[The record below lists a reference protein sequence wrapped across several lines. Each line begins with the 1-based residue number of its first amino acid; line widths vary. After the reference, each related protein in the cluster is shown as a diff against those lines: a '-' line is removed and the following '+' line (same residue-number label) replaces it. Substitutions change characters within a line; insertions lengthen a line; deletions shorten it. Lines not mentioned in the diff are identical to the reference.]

1 VRPTTLDIEEG
12 QKVIPPR
19 FLVPVDVKLPDLAT
33 AQERSKDGRARK
45 TPTFV
50 YESRQTGIATRKD
63 LFAEAMLENSP
74 TRPPRRVGDFVV
86 SAAVQFLFL
95 AVLLLVPL
103 YFSEAIDVHQFNKLL
118 LVVPPRAPAPPPP
131 LTSSRSVAPKRRG
144 LSVTGELVVPRVIPH
159 QVARLTEEPE
169 GNDLAAAIAPGE
181 AVAGGVP
188 GGVPG
193 GVIGGA
199 LSGAVPPAPTP
210 IDSAPKGPIRVGGKV
225 KAPRLIFG
233 PDPVYPLLA
242 RQARVSGAVVIDAVI
257 DTQGNVVEMRTVS
270 GQPIL
275 ALAAMEALRQW
286 KYEPTILGVEAVPVR
301 LLVTITFERKDP
313 QG

>member
-1 VRPTTLDIEEG
+1 
-12 QKVIPPR
+12 VIVPR
-19 FLVPVDVKLPDLAT
+19 LLVPVDVKLADIASV
-33 AQERSKDGRARK
+33 QEILKDG
-45 TPTFV
+45 PTQGVSIFAC
-50 YESRQTGIATRKD
+50 ESKQAGLALRRE
-63 LFAEAMLENSP
+63 LFAEAMLENSL
-74 TRPPRRVGDFVV
+74 TKPPRRVGDFVV
-86 SAAVQFLFL
+86 SAAAQLLFL
-95 AVLLLVPL
+95 AVLLLLPL
-103 YFSEAIDVHQFNKLL
+103 YFSEAIDIHQFNKTLL
-118 LVVPPRAPAPPPP
+118 AAPPPAPAPPPP
-131 LTSSRSVAPKRRG
+131 PTSARSVAPKRRA
-144 LSVTGELVVPRVIPH
+144 LSVAGKLMAPTVIPH
-159 QVARLTEEPE
+159 QVARLSEEPDAS
-169 GNDLAAAIAPGE
+169 DLAAAIASGD
-181 AVAGGVP
+181 GVP

-193 GVIGGA
+193 GQLVGVIGGA

-286 KYEPTILGVEAVPVR
+286 KYAPTILGVEAVPVR

>member
-1 VRPTTLDIEEG
+1 
-12 QKVIPPR
+12 
-19 FLVPVDVKLPDLAT
+19 
-33 AQERSKDGRARK
+33 
-45 TPTFV
+45 
-50 YESRQTGIATRKD
+50 
-63 LFAEAMLENSP
+63 M
-74 TRPPRRVGDFVV
+74 
-86 SAAVQFLFL
+86 
-95 AVLLLVPL
+95 
-103 YFSEAIDVHQFNKLL
+103 
-118 LVVPPRAPAPPPP
+118 
-131 LTSSRSVAPKRRG
+131 
-144 LSVTGELVVPRVIPH
+144 
-159 QVARLTEEPE
+159 
-169 GNDLAAAIAPGE
+169 
-181 AVAGGVP
+181 
-188 GGVPG
+188 
-193 GVIGGA
+193 IGGA

-257 DTQGNVVEMRTVS
+257 DTQGNVAEMRAVS

-275 ALAAMEALRQW
+275 ALAAMETLRQW

>member
-1 VRPTTLDIEEG
+1 MSDE
-12 QKVIPPR
+12 PR
-19 FLVPVDVKLPDLAT
+19 GAD
-33 AQERSKDGRARK
+33 
-45 TPTFV
+45 
-50 YESRQTGIATRKD
+50 
-63 LFAEAMLENSP
+63 
-74 TRPPRRVGDFVV
+74 
-86 SAAVQFLFL
+86 
-95 AVLLLVPL
+95 
-103 YFSEAIDVHQFNKLL
+103 
-118 LVVPPRAPAPPPP
+118 PAPP
-131 LTSSRSVAPKRRG
+131 LHV
-144 LSVTGELVVPRVIPH
+144 EPRV
-159 QVARLTEEPE
+159 E
-169 GNDLAAAIAPGE
+169 D
-181 AVAGGVP
+181 
-188 GGVPG
+188 
-193 GVIGGA
+193 GGA
-199 LSGAVPPAPTP
+199 LSGAVPPTP
-210 IDSAPKGPIRVGGKV
+210 IGSAPKGPIRVGGKV

>member
-1 VRPTTLDIEEG
+1 MDGPT
-12 QKVIPPR
+12 Q
-19 FLVPVDVKLPDLAT
+19 
-33 AQERSKDGRARK
+33 RARIFIRGSGQAGLSPRK
-45 TPTFV
+45 KLFV
-50 YESRQTGIATRKD
+50 
-63 LFAEAMLENSP
+63 EAMLENSP
-74 TRPPRRVGDFVV
+74 TKPTRRVADFVV
-86 SAAVQFLFL
+86 SATVQFLLL
-95 AVLLLVPL
+95 AALLVVPL
-103 YFSEAIDVHQFNKLL
+103 YFSEAIDFHQLNATLL
-118 LVVPPRAPAPPPP
+118 APPPP
-131 LTSSRSVAPKRRG
+131 AAAPPPPAASARSVAPKRRA
-144 LSVTGELVVPRVIPH
+144 LSVAGKLMAPTVIPH
-159 QVARLTEEPE
+159 QVARLSEEPDAS
-169 GNDLAAAIAPGE
+169 DLAVAISPGD
-181 AVAGGVP
+181 GVP
-188 GGVPG
+188 GGVPGGQLG

-199 LSGAVPPAPTP
+199 LSGAVPPPPTP
-210 IDSAPKGPIRVGGKV
+210 IDSAPKGPIRVGGRV

-233 PDPVYPLLA
+233 PGPIYPLLA

>member
-1 VRPTTLDIEEG
+1 M
-12 QKVIPPR
+12 IPPR

-33 AQERSKDGRARK
+33 AQERPKDCRARK

-50 YESRQTGIATRKD
+50 CESKQTGIATRTD

-86 SAAVQFLFL
+86 SAAVQSLFL
-95 AVLLLVPL
+95 AVLLLIPL

-118 LVVPPRAPAPPPP
+118 LVVPPHAQAPPPP
-131 LTSSRSVAPKRRG
+131 LTSSRSVAPKRRAS
-144 LSVTGELVVPRVIPH
+144 SVTGKMVVPRVIPH

-169 GNDLAAAIAPGE
+169 GNDLAAAIAPGGG
-181 AVAGGVP
+181 VAGGVP

-199 LSGAVPPAPTP
+199 LSGAVPPTP
-210 IDSAPKGPIRVGGKV
+210 IGSAPKGPIRVGGKV